1 MQHCWQQPVKES
13 DSFKKNRSEMSADK
27 KERENIDFSEL
38 VELNKKLDQQLEDL
52 GKSKRSAGD
61 SSSQY
66 SFSGKKLFLG
76 LLMLMAA
83 LVVPF
88 LVLVRTSVY
97 VYQAYQFNGWL
108 ALAGG
113 VLATAILLIGYG
125 CYITYRYRKS
135 FRIHKYLVRGIIM
148 LVTAYTLYGVLY
160 YSSLNTKTD
169 EINSYY
175 RSLHPI
181 MRVALTTIT
190 LADSDLL
197 VTDIRREPEDYA
209 RMGLPEN
216 QQSLHY
222 VQPDGYVHAVD
233 LRTEGRPEWQNWL
246 MRIAFNLTGLESMRH
261 VGTADHLHIYLPLNE

>member
-1 MQHCWQQPVKES
+1 
-13 DSFKKNRSEMSADK
+13 MSAGNK
-27 KERENIDFSEL
+27 QQESVDFNEL
-38 VELNKKLDQQLEDL
+38 VELNKKLDQQLKGL
-52 GKSKRSAGD
+52 GKKKSSTTDSTSQQPFSA
-61 SSSQY
+61 
-66 SFSGKKLFLG
+66 KKLFLR
-76 LLMLMAA
+76 LLMFLVA
-83 LVVPF
+83 LAVPF
-88 LVLVRTSVY
+88 LVLVRISVY
-97 VYQAYQFNGWL
+97 IYQTYQLNGWV

-113 VLATAILLIGYG
+113 VLATVLLLIGYG
-125 CYITYRYRKS
+125 CYITYRYRQS
-135 FRIHKYLVRGIIM
+135 FRIHKYLVRGIVV

-160 YSSLNTKTD
+160 YSSLHTKTD
-169 EINSYY
+169 DVNSYY

-222 VQPDGYVHAVD
+222 VQSNGYVHAVD
-233 LRTEGRPEWQNWL
+233 LRTIGRPEWQNWL
-246 MRIAFNLTGLESMRH
+246 MRMTFNLTGLESIRH